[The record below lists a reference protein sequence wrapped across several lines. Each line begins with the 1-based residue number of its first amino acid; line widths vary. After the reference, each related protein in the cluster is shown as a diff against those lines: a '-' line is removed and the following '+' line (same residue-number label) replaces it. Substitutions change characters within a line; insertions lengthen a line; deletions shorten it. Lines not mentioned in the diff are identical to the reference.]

1 MIQTIYKTFGS
12 WVVQYFS
19 KDGYAEIQE
28 YITNIL
34 VQESFLCMSVKKKD
48 DTMNKPF
55 IKHLVHT
62 FQKMDLQRFKNI
74 NKQFG

>member
-19 KDGYAEIQE
+19 KDGYAEIQQ

-34 VQESFLCMSVKKKD
+34 VQ
-48 DTMNKPF
+48 
-55 IKHLVHT
+55 
-62 FQKMDLQRFKNI
+62 
-74 NKQFG
+74 